1 MRHSVRLALLPL
13 IAACSPAAVNGS
25 FGSFDASTDSPSVA
39 ADQPA
44 AADVPVAPV
53 DVPVAPLDVPAAPLD
68 VPVAVADVPAPID
81 AGGPVDAPTQAVD
94 SGVVTP
100 VDAGPLPLDGGT
112 LGAPVWVPL
121 DVRAGDRS
129 CPPLAPCGG
138 NESGTWDVGGGC
150 IDVVSPMQLMSCP
163 GARVDR
169 ATGRARGRVV
179 YAGGLARRASQW
191 EIEMSVFI
199 PQLCAA
205 IVGGCTTFESLARAA
220 YPGTTCTTEVGGN
233 CRCNVRQTG
242 AIDDGDRYTV
252 SGTQFISSSSGKR
265 WNYCVA
271 GNQLRYQDV
280 SPSGPREVGII
291 ELTRRAP

>member
-1 MRHSVRLALLPL
+1 MRHCVPLALLSL
-13 IAACSPAAVNGS
+13 VAACSPAAVT
-25 FGSFDASTDSPSVA
+25 GSFDASTDSPAVA
-39 ADQPA
+39 ADQPL
-44 AADVPVAPV
+44 AADAPTAV
-53 DVPVAPLDVPAAPLD
+53 DA
-68 VPVAVADVPAPID
+68 PVAV
-81 AGGPVDAPTQAVD
+81 VDAPPAVDAGTPGDAPTPVLD

-100 VDAGPLPLDGGT
+100 VDSGSLPLDAGA
-112 LGAPVWVPL
+112 LGEPVWVPL
-121 DVRAGDRS
+121 EVRAGDRS

-179 YAGGLARRASQW
+179 YAGGFARRVSQW
-191 EIEMSVFI
+191 EVEMSLFI

-205 IVGGCTTFESLARAA
+205 FVGGCPAIESFARAV
-220 YPGTTCTTEVGGN
+220 YPDTTCTTEAGGN
-233 CRCNVRQTG
+233 CRCLVRQAG

-252 SGTQFISSSSGKR
+252 SGTQFISATSGKR

-271 GNQLRYQDV
+271 GNQLRYEDA